1 MKTHN
6 TNETPV
12 SNSDIEPNSDNRFKT
27 VIAASIRT
35 RELSRG
41 HLPLVNTKSKSNVVK
56 SLEEIAAGK
65 VNVNEYLTKL
75 RKQ

>member
-6 TNETPV
+6 TNETPI
-12 SNSDIEPNSDNRFKT
+12 SNSDIEPNSTNRFQT
-27 VIAASIRT
+27 VIAGSIRT

-56 SLEEIAAGK
+56 ALEEIAAGK
-65 VNVNEYLTKL
+65 VNVGEYLSKL
-75 RKQ
+75 KKQ